1 MTHNHSAEL
10 EEQECFSVV
19 ETVRRK
25 IGTDGGFSGYLHAIT
40 GVLAV
45 EAFFLI
51 SIVAGWGTEYFV
63 WGNLA
68 LIIAFALAWIGAT
81 LYPDLDNSKSTS
93 HSAFGFI
100 GEALSVVFRLSSS
113 IIQTVVRTPKDDAS
127 PNPHRGFYHTLLSAA
142 LIGAGVWF
150 LTKLPQTFD
159 VPALGVVTLGQLFGA
174 LFLAAMIHLFLSS
187 LGKKRMA
194 KIRKGFA
201 GEIVAFLIAVAVA
214 LLLINFI
221 PAEQGYLWLGVA
233 IAAGGATHILG
244 DTFTRYGTPLFFPL
258 TVLTRKRFWWYTR
271 FGTIE
276 SGGEIEKVIIL
287 VCSILSGLLFVGIV
301 VMLAV

>member
-1 MTHNHSAEL
+1 MTQTSDQG
-10 EEQECFSVV
+10 QECFSVV
-19 ETVRRK
+19 DILKTK
-25 IGTDGGFSGYLHAIT
+25 LKGDGGFSGYLHAVT
-40 GVLAV
+40 GVFAV
-45 EAFFLI
+45 EIFFLI
-51 SIVAGWGTEYFV
+51 ALLMGWGDAY
-63 WGNLA
+63 LKMSYIA

-100 GEALSVVFRLSSS
+100 GEGLSVVFRLTSS
-113 IIQTVVRTPKDDAS
+113 ILQTVIRTPKDDAS
-127 PNPHRGFYHTLLSAA
+127 PNPHRGFYHTLLSAG
-142 LIGAGVWF
+142 LIGFGVWM
-150 LTKLPQTFD
+150 LTKLPQSFEL
-159 VPALGVVTLGQLFGA
+159 PLLGKITLGQFFGG

-201 GEIVAFLIAVAVA
+201 GELVAFLIAVVIA
-214 LLLINFI
+214 LTLINFI
-221 PAEQGYLWLGVA
+221 PASEGYLWLGIA

-258 TVLTRKRFWWYTR
+258 TVFTKKRFWWYTR

-276 SGGEIEKVIIL
+276 SGGEIEKGIIL
-287 VCSILSGLLFVGIV
+287 VLSILSAVLLV
-301 VMLAV
+301 VIAFLAFS

>member
-10 EEQECFSVV
+10 EEQECFSVI

-25 IGTDGGFSGYLHAIT
+25 LGTDGGFSGYLHAIT

-45 EAFFLI
+45 EVFFLI
-51 SIVAGWGTEYFV
+51 SILAGWGLKYFV

-100 GEALSVVFRLSSS
+100 GEGLSVVFRLSSS
-113 IIQTVVRTPKDDAS
+113 IIQTVVRTRKDDAS

-150 LTKLPQTFD
+150 LTKLPQTFE
-159 VPALGVVTLGQLFGA
+159 VPVLGELTLGQFFGA

-187 LGKKRMA
+187 IGKKRMA

-201 GEIVAFLIAVAVA
+201 GEIIAFLIAVAVA

-221 PAEQGYLWLGVA
+221 PADQGYLWLGIA
-233 IAAGGATHILG
+233 IAAGGATHIVG

-287 VCSILSGLLFVGIV
+287 VCSIISALLFVAIV
-301 VMLAV
+301 VLLAV